1 MADAASPSSSLASIC
16 RLYCFLALLL
26 LCMQVPS
33 SSPVSFSF
41 NFSNTTI
48 DPCGEKTIVC
58 TSDASFVPSTGIE
71 LTKNIQG
78 GSTTFSDGRAYYAEP
93 VPLWNA
99 ATGEVAS
106 FTTSFSFNITPA
118 PIYSSCGGITGDGM
132 AFFLAPYGSNFSGNS
147 TIGGY
152 LDLFNSSNHF
162 NATGDGRVVA
172 VEFDTFHNRAWD
184 NTSDHHVGIDVNS
197 IISVAYTAIP
207 PGMNNLTSPFTKDA
221 VVYYNNVTKLLAADL
236 RIGNDTYHVSAT
248 VVLNASLPDTVAV
261 GFSAATGSCVEL
273 HELLSW
279 SFNST
284 LALPASAPVPAPAPL
299 PSASAAGPPS
309 FSTSSTKESLLIK
322 VLVPVVASVLVCGA
336 AVGLLLWLM
345 RQKLTRNNDD
355 SSDEQADGGEAELLE
370 RGVAGPRRFLYRELA
385 AATGDFAEDNML
397 GRGGFGSVY
406 QGHLPGDDAGGQQ
419 VAIKKLSAES
429 SQSRKEFE
437 AEVRIISRLRH
448 RNLVQLLGWC
458 DSRRGLLLVYELVP
472 GGSLDK
478 HIHSTDRLLTWSER
492 YKIILGLGSAL
503 QYLHRDWDQRVVHG
517 DIKPSNIMLDSS
529 FNTKLG
535 DFGLARLGDHGA
547 GPQTTDLVK
556 GTMGYIDPEFVN
568 THRRSTESDIYSF
581 GIVLLEIVS
590 GRPPVTRLDPS
601 FTLLGW
607 VESLCRQG
615 AILDAADPR
624 LRGDAADERQMERAL
639 VVGLWCA
646 QRHPAERPSIA
657 EAMQALQSEDGKL
670 PALSLQM
677 HYKTTAVSTG
687 GGSGVSTSSS
697 SFSSGGVRSS
707 ATTAIEQQVSRDR
720 SDLAVL
726 PTTMAASSSL
736 ASICYCFLAGLL
748 LLCMHV
754 PSSSSVSFSYNFSDI
769 PSDLCRDASIV
780 CHDDASF
787 VPPAI
792 ELTKNTQ
799 TSPTSSSKGRVWHA
813 QPVPLWDAT
822 TREVASFTAASSF
835 NITPTNFPIPACKN
849 WLSTTSDGMAFF
861 LAPVRSEAASS
872 TRWSC
877 SSLAGAEEDG
887 RDAQEHTHTRE
898 HLICAAKATAFS
910 ELH

>member
-1 MADAASPSSSLASIC
+1 MAAVSPHFSLPFIC
-16 RLYCFLALLL
+16 LIYRSLVLLLL
-26 LCMQVPS
+26 LCMHVPS
-33 SSPVSFSF
+33 SSSVSFSF

-48 DPCGEKTIVC
+48 DPCGAKTTIVC
-58 TSDASFVPSTGIE
+58 TPDAYFVPSTAIE
-71 LTKNIQG
+71 LTKNTQRL
-78 GSTTFSDGRAYYAEP
+78 TTFSDGRVRYAEP

-106 FTTSFSFNITPA
+106 FTTSFSFKITPA
-118 PIYSSCGGITGDGM
+118 PIHSYCNGWTGDGM

-147 TIGGY
+147 SIGGY
-152 LDLFNSSNHF
+152 LDLFNSSDHF

-172 VEFDTFHNRAWD
+172 VEFDTFPNPGWD

-197 IISVAYTAIP
+197 ILSVAYTAIP
-207 PGMNNLTSPFTKDA
+207 PGRNNLTSPFTKDA
-221 VVYYNNVTKLLAADL
+221 VVYYDNVTKLLAADL
-236 RIGNDTYHVSAT
+236 RIGDDTYHVSKT
-248 VVLNASLPDTVAV
+248 VVLNAKLPDTVAV
-261 GFSAATGSCVEL
+261 GFSAATGACVEL

-284 LALPASAPVPAPAPL
+284 LALPLPAPAPAPL
-299 PSASAAGPPS
+299 PSASVAEPPS
-309 FSTSSTKESLLIK
+309 SSTKESLLVK
-322 VLVPVVASVLVCGA
+322 VLVPVVASVLLVCGA

-345 RQKLTRNNDD
+345 RQKRTRNNDD

-406 QGHLPGDDAGGQQ
+406 QGHLPGDDTGGQQ
-419 VAIKKLSAES
+419 VAIKKLTAES

-472 GGSLDK
+472 EGSLDK
-478 HIHSTDRLLTWSER
+478 HIHSTERLLTWSER

-503 QYLHRDWDQRVVHG
+503 QYLHQDWDQRVVHG

-607 VESLCRQG
+607 VEGLCRQG
-615 AILDAADPR
+615 AILDAADAR
-624 LRGDAADERQMERAL
+624 LRGDAGADGERQMERAL

-646 QRHPAERPSIA
+646 QRHQPERPSIA
-657 EAMQALQSEDGKL
+657 EALQALQSEDGKL
-670 PALSLQM
+670 SSALSLQIVG
-677 HYKTTAVSTG
+677 YKTAAVSMG
-687 GGSGVSTSSS
+687 DSGVVSAGSS

-707 ATTAIEQQVSRDR
+707 ANTGTTDSSGSFAN
-720 SDLAVL
+720 L
-726 PTTMAASSSL
+726 PVAQL
-736 ASICYCFLAGLL
+736 
-748 LLCMHV
+748 
-754 PSSSSVSFSYNFSDI
+754 
-769 PSDLCRDASIV
+769 
-780 CHDDASF
+780 
-787 VPPAI
+787 PPA
-792 ELTKNTQ
+792 
-799 TSPTSSSKGRVWHA
+799 H
-813 QPVPLWDAT
+813 
-822 TREVASFTAASSF
+822 
-835 NITPTNFPIPACKN
+835 
-849 WLSTTSDGMAFF
+849 ST
-861 LAPVRSEAASS
+861 
-872 TRWSC
+872 
-877 SSLAGAEEDG
+877 
-887 RDAQEHTHTRE
+887 
-898 HLICAAKATAFS
+898 
-910 ELH
+910 

>member
-1 MADAASPSSSLASIC
+1 MAAVSPHFSLPFIC
-16 RLYCFLALLL
+16 LIYRSLVLLLL
-26 LCMQVPS
+26 LCMHVPS
-33 SSPVSFSF
+33 SSSVSFSF
-41 NFSNTTI
+41 NFSNTI
-48 DPCGEKTIVC
+48 IGPCGEKTIMC
-58 TSDASFVPSTGIE
+58 MSDALFLPSTAIE
-71 LTKNIQG
+71 LTKNYQTLPT
-78 GSTTFSDGRAYYAEP
+78 SFSKGRVWYALP

-106 FTTSFSFNITPA
+106 FTTAFSFNITP
-118 PIYSSCGGITGDGM
+118 INFVIKECKNWTSQTGDGM
-132 AFFLAPYGSNFSGNS
+132 AFFHAPYSGLKFLS
-147 TIGGY
+147 GDTAGGN
-152 LDLFNSSNHF
+152 LNLFNNSNHF
-162 NATGDGRVVA
+162 NATGDGRIVA
-172 VEFDTFHNRAWD
+172 VEFDTFFNDEWD
-184 NTSDHHVGIDVNS
+184 NTTDDHVGIDVNS
-197 IISVAYTAIP
+197 IMSVAYS
-207 PGMNNLTSPFTKDA
+207 PGMNLTSPFTKDA
-221 VVYYNNVTKLLAADL
+221 VVYYNNATQLLAVDL
-236 RIGNDTYHVSAT
+236 RIGDAVYHVNAT
-248 VVLNASLPDTVAV
+248 VALNASLPDTVAV
-261 GFSAATGSCVEL
+261 GFSAATGDCVET

-284 LALPASAPVPAPAPL
+284 LALLAPAPSPVPL
-299 PSASAAGPPS
+299 SASSAEPPS
-309 FSTSSTKESLLIK
+309 SSTKESLLIK
-322 VLVPVVASVLVCGA
+322 VLVPVVASVVVLACAA
-336 AVGLLLWLM
+336 AV
-345 RQKLTRNNDD
+345 
-355 SSDEQADGGEAELLE
+355 DGGEAQLLE

-406 QGHLPGDDAGGQQ
+406 QGHLPGDDGGVQQ
-419 VAIKKLSAES
+419 VAIKKFSPES

-472 GGSLDK
+472 EGSLDK
-478 HIHSTDRLLTWSER
+478 HIHSTERLLTWSER

-707 ATTAIEQQVSRDR
+707 ATTGTADSSGSFANLPDR
-720 SDLAVL
+720 RLRGEGGV
-726 PTTMAASSSL
+726 
-736 ASICYCFLAGLL
+736 
-748 LLCMHV
+748 
-754 PSSSSVSFSYNFSDI
+754 N
-769 PSDLCRDASIV
+769 
-780 CHDDASF
+780 
-787 VPPAI
+787 
-792 ELTKNTQ
+792 
-799 TSPTSSSKGRVWHA
+799 
-813 QPVPLWDAT
+813 
-822 TREVASFTAASSF
+822 
-835 NITPTNFPIPACKN
+835 
-849 WLSTTSDGMAFF
+849 
-861 LAPVRSEAASS
+861 
-872 TRWSC
+872 
-877 SSLAGAEEDG
+877 
-887 RDAQEHTHTRE
+887 
-898 HLICAAKATAFS
+898 
-910 ELH
+910 

>member
-1 MADAASPSSSLASIC
+1 MADAASPPSFSLC
-16 RLYCFLALLL
+16 HLYCFVLVL
-26 LCMQVPS
+26 LCMHVPS
-33 SSPVSFSF
+33 SSSVSFSF
-41 NFSNTTI
+41 NFSNTII
-48 DPCGEKTIVC
+48 DPCGEKTIMC
-58 TSDASFVPSTGIE
+58 MSDAFFVPSTAIE
-71 LTKNIQG
+71 LTNNTQG
-78 GSTTFSDGRAYYAEP
+78 GSATFSDGRVYYAEP

-118 PIYSSCGGITGDGM
+118 VIHSSCGGGTGDGM
-132 AFFLAPYGSNFSGNS
+132 AFFLTPYGSGNFSGDS
-147 TIGGY
+147 KIGGY

-172 VEFDTFHNRAWD
+172 VEFDTFFNHGWD

-197 IISVAYTAIP
+197 IISVAYTATP
-207 PGMNNLTSPFTKDA
+207 PGMNNLTAPFTKDA

-236 RIGNDTYHVSAT
+236 RIGDDTYHVSAT

-284 LALPASAPVPAPAPL
+284 LALPVPVPAPAPAPVPAP
-299 PSASAAGPPS
+299 PSASTADPPS
-309 FSTSSTKESLLIK
+309 SSAKESLLIK
-322 VLVPVVASVLVCGA
+322 VLVHVIASVLLVCGA
-336 AVGLLLWLM
+336 AVGLLWLM
-345 RQKLTRNNDD
+345 RQKRTRNTDD

-406 QGHLPGDDAGGQQ
+406 EGHLPGDDGGQAQQ
-419 VAIKKLSAES
+419 VAIKKLSSES

-478 HIHSTDRLLTWSER
+478 HIHSTERLLTWSER

-529 FNTKLG
+529 FSTKLG

-556 GTMGYIDPEFVN
+556 GTKGYIDPEFVN

-615 AILDAADPR
+615 AILDAANAR
-624 LRGDAADERQMERAL
+624 LRRDADAHDERQMERAL

-646 QRHPAERPSIA
+646 QRHLAERPSIA
-657 EAMQALQSEDGKL
+657 EALQALQSEDGKL
-670 PALSLQM
+670 SALSLQM
-677 HYKTTAVSTG
+677 RYKMAAVSMG
-687 GGSGVSTSSS
+687 ERGVSPGSS
-697 SFSSGGVRSS
+697 SFSASSGVRSS
-707 ATTAIEQQVSRDR
+707 ANTGTTDSSGSFAN
-720 SDLAVL
+720 L
-726 PTTMAASSSL
+726 PVVQL
-736 ASICYCFLAGLL
+736 
-748 LLCMHV
+748 
-754 PSSSSVSFSYNFSDI
+754 
-769 PSDLCRDASIV
+769 
-780 CHDDASF
+780 
-787 VPPAI
+787 PPA
-792 ELTKNTQ
+792 
-799 TSPTSSSKGRVWHA
+799 H
-813 QPVPLWDAT
+813 
-822 TREVASFTAASSF
+822 
-835 NITPTNFPIPACKN
+835 
-849 WLSTTSDGMAFF
+849 ST
-861 LAPVRSEAASS
+861 
-872 TRWSC
+872 
-877 SSLAGAEEDG
+877 
-887 RDAQEHTHTRE
+887 
-898 HLICAAKATAFS
+898 
-910 ELH
+910 